1 MIILL
6 IKTDQ
11 PLAELYLYNDQ
22 QLLASLK
29 WSADRTLA
37 ETIHLKLVELLD
49 KRSMKINQLD
59 AVAIY
64 SGPGSFTGLRIGHSV
79 ANALAYGLGL
89 PIIGVGG
96 SDWIKQSIGL
106 LVEGSKDNV
115 IAVPQYGAPAR
126 ITKPRK

>member
-22 QLLASLK
+22 QLLASLQ

-79 ANALAYGLGL
+79 ANALAYGLSL

-96 SDWIKQSIGL
+96 SDWIKQSIAL